1 MLGITPDFK
10 PHSELE
16 REAITYISGC
26 GYFIMSLCY
35 HEVMPRDIKN
45 KLQLLFS
52 LSALY
57 IRSRADRLAIHR
69 SQDRQFEF
77 ECKTHV
83 NQKYNDLTLEIYPA
97 LMHLSKR
104 DFIDTL
110 YIVEVNGRQGGFWVS
125 HFPTV
130 RQIIIPGRPK
140 NQRVASF
147 IILNAPRF
155 FPGVPVYES
164 WSVNGSG
171 DPFAIIDKSEIAQLP
186 DWRTLIS

>member
-16 REAITYISGC
+16 RAAIEYISGC
-26 GYFIMSLCY
+26 GYFIISLCY
-35 HEVMPRDIKN
+35 HEVMPREIKERIRF
-45 KLQLLFS
+45 LFS

-57 IRSRADRLAIHR
+57 VRSRADRLAIHR
-69 SQDRQFEF
+69 SQDKQFEF
-77 ECKTHV
+77 ECKAHS
-83 NQKYNDLTLEIYPA
+83 NKNYSDLAIEAYPA
-97 LMHLSKR
+97 MMHLAKR

-110 YIVEVNGRQGGFWVS
+110 YIFEVNGRQGGFWVS

-130 RQIIIPGRPK
+130 RQIIIPGRPQ
-140 NQRVASF
+140 NQRVAPF
-147 IILNAPRF
+147 IILNAPKF

-164 WSVNGSG
+164 WPVNGSG
-171 DPFAIIDKSEIAQLP
+171 DPFAIIDQSEIAQLP